1 MIDLEQYLKE
11 LVVNLPSDMSLGK
24 KKQFAAEAEIILDRL
39 AEEVMR
45 TYDKV
50 KKSQLEIECGGV
62 KRSYE
67 TTILSEQMQPCWL
80 PLKRKPTILFVED
93 GSVDLDELKAA
104 LQGTSIKVIV
114 YRQGSKMPQLVNLQ
128 EEMIKKL

>member
-1 MIDLEQYLKE
+1 MKE
-11 LVVNLPSDMSLGK
+11 TELIYKGL
-24 KKQFAAEAEIILDRL
+24 L
-39 AEEVMR
+39 ARQV
-45 TYDKV
+45 
-50 KKSQLEIECGGV
+50 
-62 KRSYE
+62 
-67 TTILSEQMQPCWL
+67 
-80 PLKRKPTILFVED
+80 LFVED

>member
-1 MIDLEQYLKE
+1 MKE
-11 LVVNLPSDMSLGK
+11 TEPIYMKLPTR
-24 KKQFAAEAEIILDRL
+24 QIF
-39 AEEVMR
+39 
-45 TYDKV
+45 
-50 KKSQLEIECGGV
+50 
-62 KRSYE
+62 
-67 TTILSEQMQPCWL
+67 
-80 PLKRKPTILFVED
+80 FVED